1 MQIALSV
8 QTAGSLTDPT
18 ELDGMFLAVAM
29 RLAHQKFAPPVVL
42 VVRVPRA
49 GELRLW
55 HAEVVAGLL
64 VDLQRNRAFRVHA
77 LPIVFGG
84 GGAAGSDLL
93 LLWAAGL
100 PEIAAVE
107 LVDLLHGLVDLG
119 AQREGREGR
128 DALLGRLVLCPWSRL
143 ARARLGCLALEG
155 RSLLERQG
163 RDEVLARRPVSGG
176 CYPQGRGSHALLLG
190 GASIR
195 HRALLWRKAQYPR
208 RALVRRVARSPS
220 SGMVGARRSGD
231 KIRHRRVPGDRI
243 GRRASQTG
251 FAAVRGFTY
260 VDAKTSVSTRRGQ
273 CVLVFG
279 MGTVRCAVNFW
290 RRESGKDPRRLAE
303 DDFAISIAYLAIE
316 FISRNRRELG
326 RLRERSSCWRGGKT
340 GGGRAC
346 SRRCRGDRYTG
357 GRLVGRRIANDGST
371 HAGSGGRVGA
381 DRGSFRA
388 GSVVRGSADRGSF
401 HGRSAGSGSAGSGS
415 LVAGSIVA
423 KGIGSRGIGVRS
435 LGARSAGCG
444 RAGDRSAVDWAGD
457 DWTAD
462 DGRGGG
468 ALLVLADVE
477 G

>member
-1 MQIALSV
+1 M
-8 QTAGSLTDPT
+8 
-18 ELDGMFLAVAM
+18 
-29 RLAHQKFAPPVVL
+29 
-42 VVRVPRA
+42 
-49 GELRLW
+49 
-55 HAEVVAGLL
+55 
-64 VDLQRNRAFRVHA
+64 
-77 LPIVFGG
+77 
-84 GGAAGSDLL
+84 
-93 LLWAAGL
+93 
-100 PEIAAVE
+100 
-107 LVDLLHGLVDLG
+107 
-119 AQREGREGR
+119 
-128 DALLGRLVLCPWSRL
+128 
-143 ARARLGCLALEG
+143 GCLVLEG

-195 HRALLWRKAQYPR
+195 HRALLWRKAQYLR
-208 RALVRRVARSPS
+208 RALVRRAARSLLS
-220 SGMVGARRSGD
+220 SMVGARRSGD

-260 VDAKTSVSTRRGQ
+260 VDAKTSRSTRRGQ

-279 MGTVRCAVNFW
+279 MGTVRRAVNVW

-346 SRRCRGDRYTG
+346 SRRCHGDRDTG
-357 GRLVGRRIANDGST
+357 GRLVGRRIANDRST
-371 HAGSGGRVGA
+371 HAGSGGRVVA
-381 DRGSFRA
+381 DRGSSRA
-388 GSVVRGSADRGSF
+388 GSVVRGSADRGSS
-401 HGRSAGSGSAGSGS
+401 HGRSAGSGSV
-415 LVAGSIVA
+415 VAGSNVA
-423 KGIGSRGIGVRS
+423 RSIGARRISARS
-435 LGARSAGCG
+435 IGARSIGARSIGARMTGPG
-444 RAGDRSAVDWAGD
+444 RAGDRSAVDWTGD
-457 DWTAD
+457 DWIAD

-468 ALLVLADVE
+468 ALLVLADVQ